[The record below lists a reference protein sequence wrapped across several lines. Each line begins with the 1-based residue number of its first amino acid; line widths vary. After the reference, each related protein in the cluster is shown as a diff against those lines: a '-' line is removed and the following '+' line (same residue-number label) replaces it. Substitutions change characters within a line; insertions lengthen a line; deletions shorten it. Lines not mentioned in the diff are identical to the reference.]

1 VRHKFSLGY
10 LTRGQILVCWH
21 DDSPSFR
28 GRSGQVHVEIAHI
41 LEPPAIQ
48 GTQWMNRLD
57 STQGIGVSCVR
68 KVWDIRVYIPSMVA
82 VGGVFS
88 GSGCTRRCSDMTD
101 NDSNHDAEQDAGQDA
116 NQDSNQLTDIQG
128 TVKWFDPRK
137 GFGFIVGPDEQD
149 IFVHFT
155 VIEGDG
161 FRVLKDGSPV
171 CYDAEKNDAGW
182 RATKV
187 HAIVAEESEEGT
199 PEVVVPRRTYSRTP
213 RR

>member
-1 VRHKFSLGY
+1 
-10 LTRGQILVCWH
+10 
-21 DDSPSFR
+21 
-28 GRSGQVHVEIAHI
+28 
-41 LEPPAIQ
+41 
-48 GTQWMNRLD
+48 
-57 STQGIGVSCVR
+57 
-68 KVWDIRVYIPSMVA
+68 
-82 VGGVFS
+82 
-88 GSGCTRRCSDMTD
+88 MTD
-101 NDSNHDAEQDAGQDA
+101 DYDNTDDTQDSNHLSE
-116 NQDSNQLTDIQG
+116 IHG

-171 CYDAEKNDAGW
+171 CYDAEKNDKGW
-182 RATKV
+182 RATKIHGAV
-187 HAIVAEESEEGT
+187 EQDDEGAEDADDA